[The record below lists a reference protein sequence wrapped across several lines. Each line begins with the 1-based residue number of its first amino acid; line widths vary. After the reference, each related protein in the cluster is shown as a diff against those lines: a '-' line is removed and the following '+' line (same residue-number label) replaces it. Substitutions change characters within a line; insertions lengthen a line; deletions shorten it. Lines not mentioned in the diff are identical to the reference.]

1 MIWIKVKRVVRA
13 GFFSFWRNAF
23 VSLSSI
29 LVMIVTLFV
38 IGSTIFSGVIL
49 RSTLDQ
55 IKDKV
60 DINVYFVTE
69 AKETDILSMKKK
81 LEQLQ
86 EVKSP
91 VNYVSR
97 EDALAAF
104 KKRHE
109 SDEFTLQ
116 ALDELGEN
124 PLGAVLNIKAKDPSQ
139 YESIARFLKSNSA
152 LSAEGDT
159 IIDKVNFY
167 QNKEAI
173 DRLTRIINSADR
185 LGFAMTIFLI
195 TISILITFN
204 TLRLVIYMSKDEIS
218 VMRLVGASDR
228 YIKGPFVVSGALYG
242 LVSAVVTLI
251 LFYPLTL
258 WLGSTTESFFSGFNA
273 FSYYTSK
280 FGEFFLLMVSSG
292 IAIGF
297 LSSYLAVR
305 RYLKSA

>member
-152 LSAEGDT
+152 LSADGDT